1 MKVMEEMRRSAP
13 VVTVALAAGL
23 VLSGCGT
30 GRESAPAEVVSTW
43 GDVEQQ
49 LTSGGTSTPLQIYE
63 AAGID
68 EKEISVDTAGMDYG
82 ERAAT
87 IANAVFEETGG
98 DFFQATNKGV
108 IDGEYTLSLRL
119 GHGWP
124 EDGTATTKQL
134 LESASALA
142 CTTVL
147 ANGIDIAA
155 DDPIA
160 NAVKAVHEQDG
171 TAAEEHQQQ
180 VVFECIGRLAATNTE
195 VVELVVPIGQ

>member
-1 MKVMEEMRRSAP
+1 MKVIEEMRRSAP
-13 VVTVALAAGL
+13 VATVALAAGL
-23 VLSGCGT
+23 VLSGCGS
-30 GRESAPAEVVSTW
+30 GRESAPDEVVSTW
-43 GDVEQQ
+43 EDVEQQ
-49 LTSGGTSTPLQIYE
+49 LTDGGTSTPLQIYE

-87 IANAVFEETGG
+87 IANAVFEATSG
-98 DFFQATNKGV
+98 DYFRATNKGV

-124 EDGTATTKQL
+124 EDGTATTRQL
-134 LESASALA
+134 LESASALV

-160 NAVKAVHEQDG
+160 DAAKAAREQEG
-171 TAAEEHQQQ
+171 AAAEEHQLQ
-180 VVFECIGRLAATNTE
+180 VVFECIGRLVASDAE
-195 VVELVVPIGQ
+195 VVELTVPIGQ